1 MATYKVNA
9 DEVWKIPQGSAYA
22 IKHKALERVAAE
34 QNITFDRPDIIETD
48 LPSKHIALV
57 VSGHRMNDAGNI
69 ARTEWATGEA
79 APYNNKNGYPVAMAE
94 KRAKDRVTLKLLQA
108 HGAIYS
114 EDEADDF
121 KQLAG
126 LGIGQYSG
134 TRENPHVTR
143 PSDLGIGQYSGTREN
158 PHVTRPSD
166 LGIGQ
171 YSGTRENPHV
181 TRPSDLSDAKI
192 EVDPATG
199 EIIDNIPLGDPS
211 VETLSKK
218 NARADYEAALK
229 EMESAATPKQL
240 ETWGQRNKDRVQ
252 SYPSDWAEILRMRFA
267 EHRDYLRGK

>member
-1 MATYKVNA
+1 MSLPKEIADFMATYKVNA
-9 DEVWKIPQGSAYA
+9 DELWQVRPGTYA
-22 IKHKALERVAAE
+22 IKHKALERVGAE
-34 QNITFDRPDIIETD
+34 QGIRFFAPDIIHFDME
-48 LPSKHIALV
+48 KREAAIV
-57 VSGHRMNDAGNI
+57 VHGKLGERE
-69 ARTEWATGEA
+69 EWSTGEA
-79 APYNNKNGYPVAMAE
+79 STYNNKNAYPFAMAE
-94 KRAKDRVTLKLLQA
+94 KRAKDRVGLKLLNA

-121 KQLAG
+121 KQPPK
-126 LGIGQYSG
+126 
-134 TRENPHVTR
+134 RENPHVTR
-143 PSDLGIGQYSGTREN
+143 PE
-158 PHVTRPSD
+158 
-166 LGIGQ
+166 
-171 YSGTRENPHV
+171 
-181 TRPSDLSDAKI
+181 DLSDAKI